1 MIKSSLDELAKTEDI
16 EVNWK
21 SFELRPKDGPQL
33 PPDQEQAYKA
43 RVEAAWPQTRQ
54 TAKERFGVEMI
65 HHRWGV
71 NSRLALEGAKFAEAR
86 GLGEAYHERMFQAH
100 FVDDKDFGELD
111 ILADLTAGVG
121 LDRAEFVAAIE
132 NSAYAAAVDADVAQ
146 ARAYGLTGVP
156 ATIIEEK
163 YLLPGA
169 QPLEFLQQVVDK
181 IKSGEIQQGQAD
193 TD

>member
-1 MIKSSLDELAKTEDI
+1 MIKSSLDELAKTEEI
-16 EVNWK
+16 EVIWK
-21 SFELRPKDGPQL
+21 SFELRPKNGPSL
-33 PPDQEQAYKA
+33 PSAQEQAY
-43 RVEAAWPQTRQ
+43 RERIEAAWPQTCQ
-54 TAKERFGVEMI
+54 TARERFGLEMKT
-65 HHRWGV
+65 HRWGI
-71 NSRLALEGAKFAEAR
+71 NSRLALEGAKFAEER
-86 GLGEAYHERMFQAH
+86 GRGEAYHERMFKAH
-100 FVDDKDFGELD
+100 FIDDKDFGELD
-111 ILADLTAGVG
+111 ILADLAAGVG

-132 NSAYAAAVDADVAQ
+132 NGAYAAAVDADVAQ

>member
-1 MIKSSLDELAKTEDI
+1 MIKSSLDDLAQTEDI
-16 EVNWK
+16 EVIWK
-21 SFELRPKDGPQL
+21 SFELRPKDGPQW

-54 TAKERFGVEMI
+54 TAQERFGVEMN

-86 GLGEAYHERMFQAH
+86 GLGAAYHERMFRAH
-100 FVDDKDFGELD
+100 FVDDKDFGNLEV
-111 ILADLTAGVG
+111 LADLAAEVA
-121 LDRAEFVAAIE
+121 LDRAEFIGAIE
-132 NSAYAAAVDADVAQ
+132 TGDYAAAVDADVAQ

-169 QPLEFLQQVVDK
+169 QPLAFLQQVVDK
-181 IKSGEIQQGQAD
+181 IKSGDIQQGPAD
-193 TD
+193 AD

>member
-21 SFELRPKDGPQL
+21 SFELRPQDGPQL

-43 RVEAAWPQTRQ
+43 RVEAAWPQTCQ
-54 TAKERFGVEMI
+54 TARERFDLEMKT
-65 HHRWGV
+65 HRWGI
-71 NSRLALEGAKFAEAR
+71 NSRLALEGAKLAEER
-86 GLGEAYHERMFQAH
+86 GRGEAYHERMFQAH
-100 FVDDKDFGELD
+100 FIDDIDFGDLD
-111 ILADLTAGVG
+111 LLANLAEEVG
-121 LDRAEFVAAIE
+121 LDRPEFVTAIE
-132 NSAYAAAVDADVAQ
+132 SGAYAAAVDADVAQ

>member
-1 MIKSSLDELAKTEDI
+1 MIKSSLDELAKIEQI
-16 EVNWK
+16 EVIWK
-21 SFELRPKDGPQL
+21 SFELRPKNGPSL
-33 PPDQEQAYKA
+33 PPVQEQAY
-43 RVEAAWPQTRQ
+43 RERIQAAWPQTRQ

-65 HHRWGV
+65 RHRWGI

-86 GLGEAYHERMFQAH
+86 GLGEAYHERLFQAH

-111 ILADLTAGVG
+111 ILASLAAEVG

-132 NSAYAAAVDADVAQ
+132 NGAYAAAVDADVAQ